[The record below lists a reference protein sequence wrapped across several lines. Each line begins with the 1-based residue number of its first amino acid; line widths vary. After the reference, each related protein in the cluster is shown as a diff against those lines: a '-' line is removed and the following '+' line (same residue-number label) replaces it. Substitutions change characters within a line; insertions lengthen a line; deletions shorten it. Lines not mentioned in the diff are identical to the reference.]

1 MEKQIMPPKK
11 FIMTYMIHE
20 KIKISLIQRQKK
32 LLKKVKES
40 LQCDDK

>member
-1 MEKQIMPPKK
+1 MEKQIMPQKK

-32 LLKKVKES
+32 TFRKGKRIITM
-40 LQCDDK
+40 